1 MDERHGQ
8 SWESWSKEHL
18 PKLLLFARQQVVSIE
33 AAEDLV
39 QDAVI
44 ECWRKQ
50 GCEEPPPL
58 PRIYATIRRRAIDGY
73 RAAVRRRRREESSA
87 EGDPEWFMPDMGA
100 GDRAVQ
106 VQQALEKLSLEQ
118 REVVVMKVWGG
129 LTFDE
134 IAGVVGIPLFT
145 AASRYR
151 YALESL
157 KKELAGI
164 V

>member
-1 MDERHGQ
+1 
-8 SWESWSKEHL
+8 
-18 PKLLLFARQQVVSIE
+18 
-33 AAEDLV
+33 
-39 QDAVI
+39 
-44 ECWRKQ
+44 
-50 GCEEPPPL
+50 
-58 PRIYATIRRRAIDGY
+58 
-73 RAAVRRRRREESSA
+73 
-87 EGDPEWFMPDMGA
+87 MPDMGA